1 MIRLTGADGE
11 HAVLHDLGGS
21 GPPLL
26 LTHGNSLNTGMWAT
40 VVPHLQ
46 DGFHCWGLD
55 FRGHGSARP
64 QHDDMSVERSRFVDE
79 VLAATDALGGG
90 PLLAAGHSLGASSL
104 VLAELA
110 LPGTY
115 QGLWLYEP
123 LLAPPGSPRPDI
135 DHPLVQASRRRRI
148 DFSTVDAAY
157 ERFVSKLP
165 FSACEPA
172 AVRAYIELGTY
183 SLGDGAVRLS
193 CSGDTEAR
201 IYVTGRPIEYTK
213 LSTVR
218 CPAVVARGGSL
229 AAKRNHIPPKLA
241 QPIAEALGNG
251 RLKTFTELGHFGPM
265 ENGEAIAQDIQV
277 HLEPLIAA

>member
-1 MIRLTGADGE
+1 M
-11 HAVLHDLGGS
+11 
-21 GPPLL
+21 LL
-26 LTHGNSLNTGMWAT
+26 NHGNSLNTGMWAT

-64 QHDDMSVERSRFVDE
+64 QYDDMSVERSHFVDE
-79 VLAATDALGGG
+79 
-90 PLLAAGHSLGASSL
+90 
-104 VLAELA
+104 
-110 LPGTY
+110 
-115 QGLWLYEP
+115 
-123 LLAPPGSPRPDI
+123 
-135 DHPLVQASRRRRI
+135 
-148 DFSTVDAAY
+148 AY

-172 AVRAYIELGTY
+172 AVRAYVELGTY

-218 CPAVVARGGSL
+218 CSAVMARGGSL
-229 AAKRNHIPPKLA
+229 AAKRNDIPPKLA
-241 QPIAEALGNG
+241 QPIAETLGNDACTRPSCRGRTGG
-251 RLKTFTELGHFGPM
+251 RLGCRAHCARIDTAKYAPGRDSRTRSIPCHRPAQRPGPTDVSRRRPRTCPQ
-265 ENGEAIAQDIQV
+265 G
-277 HLEPLIAA
+277 LRGAAARR

>member
-64 QHDDMSVERSRFVDE
+64 QYDDMSVERSHFVDE
-79 VLAATDALGGG
+79 
-90 PLLAAGHSLGASSL
+90 
-104 VLAELA
+104 
-110 LPGTY
+110 
-115 QGLWLYEP
+115 
-123 LLAPPGSPRPDI
+123 
-135 DHPLVQASRRRRI
+135 
-148 DFSTVDAAY
+148 AY

-172 AVRAYIELGTY
+172 AVRAYVELGTY

-218 CPAVVARGGSL
+218 CPAVMARGGSL
-229 AAKRNHIPPKLA
+229 AAKRNDTPPKLA

-265 ENGEAIAQDIQV
+265 ENSEEIAQDIRV